1 MKKFSISLGMILGL
15 TLTINTTFA
24 EIQSPIFTDDI
35 GRSHFLGRGGYS
47 TVRQINMQG
56 VEANA
61 VNDAINYHSNKM
73 TKEVESVEN
82 EVVKDIEDT
91 KKSLETDITNVIK
104 EKTTVP
110 VSSKGKA
117 TYTPEMRKLDASAQF
132 GQGMTNLN
140 SGVNDSKTIYTD
152 DLGRLHFFGRANQ
165 IKE

>member
-91 KKSLETDITNVIK
+91 KKSLETDITNVI
-104 EKTTVP
+104 
-110 VSSKGKA
+110 
-117 TYTPEMRKLDASAQF
+117 
-132 GQGMTNLN
+132 
-140 SGVNDSKTIYTD
+140 
-152 DLGRLHFFGRANQ
+152 
-165 IKE
+165 